1 MLKSLVRREDETP
14 VMSENTEPTPEP
26 ASPSEQPAKEAST
39 SAATQPAP
47 AKPQR
52 RPLPPWK
59 VLLHNDDVNSM
70 EFVAETIQMLT
81 PLNEQE
87 AVLRMMEAH
96 QSGVALLMTTHR
108 ERAELLQQQF
118 ASRNLTVT
126 IEPAEQ

>member
-1 MLKSLVRREDETP
+1 
-14 VMSENTEPTPEP
+14 MSENTEPTPEP
-26 ASPSEQPAKEAST
+26 AASPTSSEQPAKEAST

-52 RPLPPWK
+52 RQLPPWK

-70 EFVAETIQMLT
+70 EFVSETIQMLT

-96 QSGVALLMTTHR
+96 QSGLALLMTTHR